1 MQWLLELGC
10 NVNIRDQRGATPIST
25 AIRHRNMNAKDLLIK
40 FGADQP
46 SENANLGG
54 GLKSKN
60 NTKNRVPVNNR
71 EKSKVN
77 DRLIPKEYVLQV
89 FDGE

>member
-1 MQWLLELGC
+1 MQWLLDLGC

-25 AIRHRNMNAKDLLIK
+25 AVRHRNMAAKELLIK
-40 FGADQP
+40 YGAELP
-46 SENANLGG
+46 SEAATNFS
-54 GLKSKN
+54 KSKN
-60 NTKNRVPVNNR
+60 NQKRQVAVNNR
-71 EKSKVN
+71 DKIRVN